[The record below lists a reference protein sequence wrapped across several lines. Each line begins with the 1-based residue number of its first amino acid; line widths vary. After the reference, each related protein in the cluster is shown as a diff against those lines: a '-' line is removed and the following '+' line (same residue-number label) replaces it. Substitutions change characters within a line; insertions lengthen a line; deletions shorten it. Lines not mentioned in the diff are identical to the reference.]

1 MSSLRIGV
9 LHGPNLNLL
18 GRRNLE
24 VYGTLTLSEIDA
36 RLEDRAKA
44 LGVSLDAFQANHE
57 GALIDWLQ
65 AGADQVSGYVVN
77 AAAFTHTSV
86 ALRDALEAVDL
97 PFVEVHMSNIF
108 ARESFRRASL
118 LSDLAVGVV
127 TGFGEISYVLGLEAL
142 VEHLRS
148 GQ

>member
-18 GRRNLE
+18 GSRKPE
-24 VYGTLTLSEIDA
+24 TYGTLTLSEIDT
-36 RLEDRAKA
+36 RLRDRAA
-44 LGVSLDAFQANHE
+44 TLDASLDTFQANHE
-57 GALIDWLQ
+57 GALIDRIQ
-65 AGADQVSGYVVN
+65 AGVGEVDGWVVN

-97 PFVEVHMSNIF
+97 PFVEVHMSNVF

-127 TGFGEISYVLGLEAL
+127 TGFGENSYLLGLQAL
-142 VEHLRS
+142 IEHIRA

>member
-36 RLEDRAKA
+36 RLEDRANA
-44 LGVSLDAFQANHE
+44 LGVSLDAFQANDE